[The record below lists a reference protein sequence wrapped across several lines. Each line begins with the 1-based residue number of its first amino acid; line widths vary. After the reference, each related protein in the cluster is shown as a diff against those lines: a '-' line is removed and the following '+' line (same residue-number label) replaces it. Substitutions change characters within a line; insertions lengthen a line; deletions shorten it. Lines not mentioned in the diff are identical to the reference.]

1 MTSEKVDFED
11 LPNLPPT
18 SWAVLCM
25 LAYEEEVSGY
35 DIKKWA
41 DWSLRHYYWSPSFSQ
56 VYSELKRIENHGY
69 ATSRMATGDGGRN
82 RRVYKITDTGR
93 RAVRIWALDAPVDPP
108 MLKHG
113 VLLRT
118 AFGHLST
125 PETVKAML
133 REHVERVEALQHRVA
148 VDAAAAEAEPAWAY
162 ARIAMRWAERYYA
175 NERELALELI
185 DEIDGAEEIF
195 TAGKHGESFPRPRPG
210 HWREVEKQVRA
221 TEHDD

>member
-1 MTSEKVDFED
+1 
-11 LPNLPPT
+11 
-18 SWAVLCM
+18 M

-82 RRVYKITDTGR
+82 RRVYKITDAGR

-185 DEIDGAEEIF
+185 DEIDAAEEIF

-210 HWREVEKQVRA
+210 HWREVEKQVQA

>member
-1 MTSEKVDFED
+1 
-11 LPNLPPT
+11 
-18 SWAVLCM
+18 M

-56 VYSELKRIENHGY
+56 VYSELKRVEQHGY
-69 ATSRMATGDGGRN
+69 ATSWMANGEGGRN
-82 RRVYKITDTGR
+82 RRVYKITDAGR

-113 VLLRT
+113 VVLRT

-125 PETVKAML
+125 PEKLKAML
-133 REHVERVEALQHRVA
+133 AEHVARMDELQHRVSI
-148 VDAAAAEAEPAWAY
+148 DAAAAEAEPAWSY

-175 NERELALELI
+175 SERELALQLM
-185 DEIDGAEEIF
+185 DEIDSADQAFISG
-195 TAGKHGESFPRPRPG
+195 TSVGEAFPKPRPG
-210 HWREVEKQVRA
+210 HWREVEQQVKDQ
-221 TEHDD
+221 EHND